1 MCKEIELFPFPR
13 VYTSLEEV
21 IGEEIVKYTGAR
33 RAQAIIHSS
42 SSFSFEDRE
51 DPLNPYMNS
60 VLCLVDPQSEVDM
73 FTHEEGGIIYCVD
86 EDETNHRLVVV
97 ASNESDGLEVIRR
110 TTRENETM
118 RRQLP

>member
-33 RAQAIIHSS
+33 LAQAIIHSS

-86 EDETNHRLVVV
+86 EDESNHRLVVV
-97 ASNESDGLEVIRR
+97 ASNELDGLEVIRR
-110 TTRENETM
+110 ALRASDLNS
-118 RRQLP
+118 RY